1 MSSSRSRRVARPNR
15 CVLVSFGH
23 RSLLT
28 TVLQGLAKGTNIPT
42 VGQVQLAWHTAPAPT
57 KPAAIEAASSSSAM
71 DTTEHGPADGGAAPD
86 AMLEDEE
93 LPTTGWGA
101 DGADDAD
108 VAVGMF

>member
-1 MSSSRSRRVARPNR
+1 MDNGD
-15 CVLVSFGH
+15 VLVAFKTRGSAEQVRAFLVRPTLPAH
-23 RSLLT
+23 Y
-28 TVLQGLAKGTNIPT
+28 VLQGLAKGTNIPT

-57 KPAAIEAASSSSAM
+57 KPAAAEAAPSSSTM
-71 DTTEHGPADGGAAPD
+71 DTTEHGGAAPD